1 MAIDRVTI
9 VSADVTTIERLSR
22 ALRAA
27 GFGVAP
33 AVPHVRDLPD
43 PGQHPDG
50 NWVLLERRPGDGSDL
65 VSVQDPGAGWSSEG
79 SGMFAPV
86 TLEEIERR
94 HVAATLRHTGGNKR
108 QAARLLGIARSTLQQ
123 KVRRYGLDRGV
134 TE

>member
-1 MAIDRVTI
+1 
-9 VSADVTTIERLSR
+9 
-22 ALRAA
+22 
-27 GFGVAP
+27 
-33 AVPHVRDLPD
+33 
-43 PGQHPDG
+43 
-50 NWVLLERRPGDGSDL
+50 
-65 VSVQDPGAGWSSEG
+65 
-79 SGMFAPV
+79 MFAPV

>member
-27 GFGVAP
+27 GLGVAP
-33 AVPHVRDLPD
+33 VVRHIRDLPD
-43 PGQHPDG
+43 PGRHADG

-65 VSVQDPGAGWSSEG
+65 VSVQDPEVGSPAE
-79 SGMFAPV
+79 SGMFSPV

-94 HVAATLRHTGGNKR
+94 HVAATLHHTGGNKR
-108 QAARLLGIARSTLQQ
+108 QAAHLLGIARSTLQQ